1 MYVTVLKML
10 AIAPGLIS
18 LSIRG
23 LSSLKVKVASCFRVR
38 VPLVIGEMVVVN
50 MSVSVF
56 NRIEVKPLSEEH
68 VSDNP
73 ITTLTIN
80 W

>member
-1 MYVTVLKML
+1 ML

-23 LSSLKVKVASCFRVR
+23 LSSLKVKVASCLRVR